1 MALTTYT
8 AGEVLTAASLNA
20 NFTFAAAN
28 PPAVASA
35 FTFIKSQAIVAGS
48 STFTM
53 TSAFSATY
61 ENYLITAQN
70 LVISAGSNQGRIKID
85 GSTGSTYNEG
95 LIRIAYAS
103 STVNGQVAAAQSNGI
118 SFFNF
123 TAASTQFACYV
134 YSPFLVKATT
144 FFGTCVTTEGVVQ
157 IGGYDSNAASSTA
170 FSLNMASNTFTSG
183 DVRIYG
189 ISTS

>member
-1 MALTTYT
+1 MAVPSGYT
-8 AGEVLTAASLNA
+8 SAQVVQ
-20 NFTFAAAN
+20 
-28 PPAVASA
+28 AVPTGINSA
-35 FTFIKSQAIVAGS
+35 LVFIKSQAIVAGS

-70 LVISAGSNQGRIKID
+70 LVISAGGNQGRIKID
-85 GSTGSTYNEG
+85 GSTGSTYNG
-95 LIRIAYAS
+95 AFIRIAYAS
-103 STVNGQVAAAQSNGI
+103 STVIGQVEAAQSNGI
-118 SFFNF
+118 SFNTL

-134 YSPFLVKATT
+134 YSPFLAKATT
-144 FFGTCVTTEGVVQ
+144 FFGTNVTTEGLVQ
-157 IGGYDSNAASSTA
+157 FGGYDSNAASSTA

-189 ISTS
+189 IATS